1 MKDIPVIPK
10 VTRKEPILEEELN
23 QHPYYENH
31 NMEID
36 LNKDGVVDSYEQ
48 IVYERK
54 ARNRRR
60 MAWLSLIALIA
71 SGFCLMFLV
80 PASRLPQLNG
90 ILELYWL
97 SLGGIVGAYVG
108 MSAWASRK

>member
-1 MKDIPVIPK
+1 MSDEALKLDLDGDGVISK
-10 VTRKEPILEEELN
+10 KEEE
-23 QHPYYENH
+23 
-31 NMEID
+31 I
-36 LNKDGVVDSYEQ
+36 
-48 IVYERK
+48 YERK
-54 ARNRRR
+54 AKNRRR

-71 SGFCLMFLV
+71 SGFSLMFFV
-80 PASRLPQLNG
+80 PESRLSQLNG

>member
-1 MKDIPVIPK
+1 MSN
-10 VTRKEPILEEELN
+10 EALN
-23 QHPYYENH
+23 
-31 NMEID
+31 ID
-36 LNKDGVVDSYEQ
+36 LDGDGVVSKKEEE
-48 IVYERK
+48 IYERK

-71 SGFCLMFLV
+71 SGFSLMFFV
-80 PASRLPQLNG
+80 PESRLSQLNG

-108 MSAWASRK
+108 MSAWSARK

>member
-1 MKDIPVIPK
+1 MSNEALKIDLDGDGVISK
-10 VTRKEPILEEELN
+10 KEEE
-23 QHPYYENH
+23 
-31 NMEID
+31 I
-36 LNKDGVVDSYEQ
+36 
-48 IVYERK
+48 YERK
-54 ARNRRR
+54 AKNRRR

-71 SGFCLMFLV
+71 SGFSLMFFV
-80 PASRLPQLNG
+80 PESRLSQLNG

>member
-1 MKDIPVIPK
+1 MSDNALKLDLDGDGVISK
-10 VTRKEPILEEELN
+10 KEEE
-23 QHPYYENH
+23 
-31 NMEID
+31 I
-36 LNKDGVVDSYEQ
+36 
-48 IVYERK
+48 YERK
-54 ARNRRR
+54 AKNRRR

-71 SGFCLMFLV
+71 SGFSLMFFV
-80 PASRLPQLNG
+80 PESRLSQLNG

>member
-1 MKDIPVIPK
+1 M
-10 VTRKEPILEEELN
+10 EEL
-23 QHPYYENH
+23 Q
-31 NMEID
+31 ID
-36 LNKDGVVDSYEQ
+36 LNGDG
-48 IVYERK
+48 IVSTKEEEIYERK
-54 ARNRRR
+54 AKNRRR

-71 SGFCLMFLV
+71 SGFALMFFV
-80 PASRLPQLNG
+80 PESRLSQLNG